1 MTVNKFNLSK
11 KILLQALAI
20 VICFSL
26 VLTWVFLRLKG
37 NIYEEKITATKHV
50 VQVAHSI
57 LADYE
62 TRVRKGELNGEEAQ
76 KRALEGIKN
85 LRYSE
90 NEYFWIND
98 LSPVMIMHPY
108 KPELNGKDLSDNKDP
123 NGKRI
128 FVEFVNV
135 CKEKGA
141 GLVEYMWPKQ
151 DGSKPVP
158 KISYVSL
165 FKPWGWVIGSGIYI
179 DDMKKDM
186 SQVFYIIFIVGG
198 IIIAGGIIFAVLT
211 ARSISKPI
219 ARVAEGLSEGAD
231 QVSAGSVQVSSAS
244 QSLAQGASEQAAG
257 IEETSSSIEEMSSMT
272 RHNAENANQANALMA
287 ETTQVVDEAN
297 RSMGELTKSMIDIS
311 SASEE
316 TAKIIKTI
324 DEIAFQT
331 NLLAL
336 NAAVEAARAGEAGAG
351 FAVVADEV
359 RNLAMR
365 AADAARN
372 TANLIESTVM
382 KIKNGS
388 ELVAKTNNAFARV
401 ATGTR
406 KMGELVGE
414 ISAASNEQSQGIEQ
428 INKAVSEMDKVVQK
442 NAASAEETSSA
453 SEEMNAQ
460 AEEMKRFVAEL
471 LTVVQGNTKRN
482 GDFATGSA
490 LRNTQGQRPVI
501 SHPHKAETK
510 KIIPVFAKGTIEKRR
525 KVTGNHLG
533 REIHP
538 DQVIPMEEENFKQ
551 F

>member
-1 MTVNKFNLSK
+1 MSVIKLNLSK
-11 KILLQALAI
+11 KILFQALAI

-26 VLTWVFLRLKG
+26 VLAWVFLRLKG

-50 VQVAHSI
+50 VEVAYSI

-62 TRVRKGELNGEEAQ
+62 TRVRKGELSGEEAQ
-76 KRALEGIKN
+76 KKALEGIKT
-85 LRYSE
+85 LRYNE
-90 NEYFWIND
+90 KEYFWIND
-98 LSPVMIMHPY
+98 LRPVMIMHPY
-108 KPELNGKDLSDNKDP
+108 KPELNGTDLSDNKDP

-186 SQVFYIIFIVGG
+186 SQVFYIVFIVGG
-198 IIIAGGIIFAVLT
+198 IIIAGGIIFAFLT

-219 ARVAEGLSEGAD
+219 GRVAEGLSEGAD

-272 RHNAENANQANALMA
+272 RHNAENANQANTLMA

-297 RSMGELTKSMIDIS
+297 HSMGELTKSMIDIS

-336 NAAVEAARAGEAGAG
+336 NAAVEAARAGVAGAG

-471 LTVVQGNTKRN
+471 LTVVQGNTGRN
-482 GDFATGSA
+482 GAFSTGSA
-490 LRNTQGQRPVI
+490 LRNNQGQRPGI
-501 SHPHKAETK
+501 SHPHKAENK
-510 KIIPVFAKGTIEKRR
+510 KTIPVFTKGSIGKRGE
-525 KVTGNHLG
+525 VTGNHRG
-533 REIHP
+533 REIRP
-538 DQVIPMEEENFKQ
+538 DQIIPMEEGNFKQ